1 MCDHYR
7 GFSHPVA
14 VELSPQARGDLF
26 SQMHRTADK
35 LRANPAHV
43 PDDDQIAFRILQRI
57 YGDLTRAQWLD
68 LFAEW
73 RDLYRARC
81 EAIEAQRRA
90 RRVKLCA
97 ECDALFEQRA
107 ALSEQSE
114 QYAAVTA
121 RLMEIGTELAELQPK
136 FPAAPFGDWV

>member
-1 MCDHYR
+1 MDHYR
-7 GFSHPVA
+7 GFSHPIA

-43 PDDDQIAFRILQRI
+43 PDDDQVAFRMLQRI
-57 YGDLTRAQWLD
+57 YGDHLTRAQWLD

-73 RDLYRARC
+73 RDLYRARW
-81 EAIEAQRRA
+81 EAVETKKRTRLA
-90 RRVKLCA
+90 KLCA
-97 ECDALFEQRA
+97 ERDALFEKRA

-114 QYAAVTA
+114 QRTELTA
-121 RLMEIGTELAELQPK
+121 RLFEIGCELAELQPT
-136 FPAAPFGDWV
+136 FPAAPLGDWV